1 MPYTGLLGSRVSSWC
16 CAGLHVFSDGLSE
29 SQVISRPPV
38 DVTCPVSWGVR
49 VPPHLGGWQGIGGQR
64 ERERERAREGGREWR
79 GRGREGENYIYVYVQ
94 KVYSIQDNMYVCK
107 YVCMYACMYIY
118 IYIM

>member
-64 ERERERAREGGREWR
+64 ERERESEGGREGVER
-79 GRGREGENYIYVYVQ
+79 ERERGRELHIRIRTEG
-94 KVYSIQDNMYVCK
+94 IQYTG
-107 YVCMYACMYIY
+107 
-118 IYIM
+118 